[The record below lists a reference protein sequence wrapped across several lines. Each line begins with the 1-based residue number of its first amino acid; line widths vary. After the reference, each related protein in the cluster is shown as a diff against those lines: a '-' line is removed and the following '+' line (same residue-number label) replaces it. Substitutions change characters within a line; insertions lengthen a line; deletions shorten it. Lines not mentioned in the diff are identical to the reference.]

1 MSKDA
6 KFMPNDDTV
15 VIFFQTSLDDDGYMV
30 EIEYIEKDIEKNGTF
45 HVPSRDELKSTLD
58 QLHEHMIELG
68 SPPASEAF
76 Q

>member
-15 VIFFQTSLDDDGYMV
+15 VIFFQASLDDDGYMV

-68 SPPASEAF
+68 SSPTSEAF